1 MTDQTDTPYSV
12 DAHNPDDPPAHRDLA
27 ENRVFLLLLTTS
39 RVLLLSFPVALL
51 DAFVGRWVDMA
62 INIGIGLTGVLL
74 RIFLG
79 LLNHEA
85 PEQWFAEPPIL
96 RLILCLLYETDS
108 CVAFKQELR
117 DMNTEREANQYL
129 SPRAGSRSSLR
140 LQGQAWTRHR
150 LPARSLPKQRLA
162 GYRLQR
168 RLQNLDNSRRF

>member
-1 MTDQTDTPYSV
+1 MTDQTDTPYSD
-12 DAHNPDDPPAHRDLA
+12 DAHNPDDPPAHRDLS

-62 INIGIGLTGVLL
+62 INVGIGLTSVFL

-85 PEQWFAEPPIL
+85 PDQWFAEPPIL
-96 RLILCLLYETDS
+96 RLILCLLYETES
-108 CVAFKQELR
+108 CAAFKRELLQGPTRTR
-117 DMNTEREANQYL
+117 DRL
-129 SPRAGSRSSLR
+129 SLR
-140 LQGQAWTRHR
+140 HR
-150 LPARSLPKQRLA
+150 PKPRLA

-168 RLQNLDNSRRF
+168 RLQDLEDS